1 MCVCVCVLCPDG
13 RYVCVCGVALSPH
26 CGICVC
32 VCAREEHR
40 FIHQRCVSVCS
51 EVRETPKPSLGSLHT
66 FNFVVY
72 HVKCAV
78 CESLCP

>member
-1 MCVCVCVLCPDG
+1 MRVWGCFVSTLRD
-13 RYVCVCGVALSPH
+13 L
-26 CGICVC
+26 CVC